1 MAPNNPLISFVIPIF
16 NEAENI
22 EKLHEEIKNVSENEG
37 YSYEI
42 ITVDDGSTDNTE
54 QVVKALMPVKYIQ
67 LRRNFGQTAAIDC
80 GIKEAKGVYLVTM
93 DGDGQ
98 NDPFDVPRLLSYL
111 ESNALDVV
119 SGWRRKRKDR
129 FFKRLSSRV
138 ANIFRRLIVK
148 DGLHDSGCCLKIY
161 RFECFKGISLYGE
174 IHRFIPALLKIKGFR
189 VGEVEVNHRPRTAG
203 QTKYGWKRGIK
214 GVIDMVGVWFWY
226 KYAVRPLHLLGGM
239 GVLSFG
245 LGMLTAFIGI
255 AFYIAGIPLFR
266 FFLPI
271 LASFLMISGMQLF
284 LFGLVA
290 EMLSKNYFATSSDV
304 PYTVRQVVEQTLSEP
319 QEKIK
324 VIT

>member
-1 MAPNNPLISFVIPIF
+1 MPELQPLISYVIPAY
-16 NEAENI
+16 NELESI
-22 EKLHEEIKNVSENEG
+22 GKLHEEIKLFSEKEG

-42 ITVDDGSTDNTE
+42 IIVDDGSTDDTE
-54 QVVKALMPVKYIQ
+54 QLAKSLSPLVYVQ
-67 LRRNFGQTAAIDC
+67 LRRNFGQTAAMDC
-80 GIKEAKGVYLVTM
+80 GIKKAKGKYIITL

-98 NDPFDVPRLLSYL
+98 NNPADIPRLLNYL
-111 ESNALDVV
+111 EENNLDVV
-119 SGWRRKRKDR
+119 SGWRKKRKDNL
-129 FFKRLSSRV
+129 FKHLSSRV
-138 ANIFRRLIVK
+138 ANIARGIIIK

-161 RFECFKGISLYGE
+161 RSECFNGISLYGE
-174 IHRFIPALLKIKGFR
+174 IHRFIPALLKVKGFR
-189 VGEVEVNHRPRTAG
+189 IGELEVNHRARTAG
-203 QTKYGWKRGIK
+203 RTKYGWKRGIK
-214 GVIDMVGVWFWY
+214 GLIDMVGVWFWY

-245 LGMLTAFIGI
+245 LGMLVAFVGI

-290 EMLSKNYFATSSDV
+290 EMLSKNYFATTSDV
-304 PYTVRQVVEQTLSEP
+304 PYTIRQVIEQPISEP